1 MDKETLIERLRSS
14 GYLQSEKVIQAMQD
28 IPREQFVPEA
38 QRRRAY
44 ADVPLSIG
52 HGQTISAPH
61 MVAMMTEEL
70 HLEPHHIVLEVG
82 AGAGYHAA
90 VVSRVARKGH
100 VYSIERVP
108 ELAEQARRN
117 FKELG
122 IDNVTVVIGDG
133 SRGLLEHA
141 PYDRIYAT
149 CAAPRIPPAL
159 TQQLTQGGKL
169 LLPLGQRM
177 CRLVR
182 IEKNGELRQTDLGGC
197 AFVPMVSD
205 GDKHGKH

>member
-1 MDKETLIERLRSS
+1 MDRETLIERLRQS
-14 GYLQSEKVIQAMQD
+14 GRLQSQAVIEAMRA

-61 MVAMMTEEL
+61 MVAIMTEALQLERD
-70 HLEPHHIVLEVG
+70 HLVLEVG
-82 AGAGYHAA
+82 TGQGYHAA
-90 VVSRVARKGH
+90 VVSRVAREGH

-108 ELAEQARRN
+108 ELADRARQNLRQ
-117 FKELG
+117 LD

-133 SRGLLEHA
+133 SRGLPEHA

-149 CAAPRIPPAL
+149 CAAPEVPEAL
-159 TQQLTQGGKL
+159 TDQLRRGGKL
-169 LLPLGQRM
+169 LLPVGRRM

-182 IEKNGELRQTDLGGC
+182 IKKDGELHRTDLGGC
-197 AFVPMVSD
+197 AFVPMISD
-205 GDKHGKH
+205 GDTHGQR